1 MFILINYCLIYKSIE
16 GLDFQEIDD
25 NVKDELFETTF
36 NLASDFKNLLSL
48 VLGSKEENL
57 SEQHEIMGEVSKK
70 IVGSSSHLIKLVE
83 KVKGKGLVNPNDP
96 LIIAE
101 TELLKSAQAIEAA
114 AQKLALLRP
123 KAEVTDVV
131 GIEFLELINMHPL
144 KFIFL
149 NPCLGFHGRFE
160 F

>member
-1 MFILINYCLIYKSIE
+1 
-16 GLDFQEIDD
+16 
-25 NVKDELFETTF
+25 
-36 NLASDFKNLLSL
+36 
-48 VLGSKEENL
+48 
-57 SEQHEIMGEVSKK
+57 MGEVSKK

-131 GIEFLELINMHPL
+131 GIEFYC
-144 KFIFL
+144 FL
-149 NPCLGFHGRFE
+149 TMSNTYGCFS
-160 F
+160 